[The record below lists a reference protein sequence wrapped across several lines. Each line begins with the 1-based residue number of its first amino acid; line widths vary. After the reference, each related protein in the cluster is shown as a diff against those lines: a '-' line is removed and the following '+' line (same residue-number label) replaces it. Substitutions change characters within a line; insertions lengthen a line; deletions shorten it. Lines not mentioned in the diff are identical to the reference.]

1 MPLIELVY
9 VSAAD
14 HTMTS
19 EELVKILQ
27 EARDNNPKLDVT
39 GMLLYRDGFFLQV
52 LEGEREVVYALYAD
66 IAKDPR
72 HHHVLTVEATEIQQR
87 SFPNWT
93 MGFKNLEAL
102 TEKEMEGFSQFL
114 DEPFHPETFTKD
126 PNRARRMLESFKE
139 GLYF

>member
-1 MPLIELVY
+1 MSLIELVY

-14 HTMTS
+14 HAMTK
-19 EELVKILQ
+19 EELVKVLE
-27 EARDNNPKLDVT
+27 EARDNNQKINVT

-72 HHHVLTVEATEIQQR
+72 HHHVLTVEAADIQQR

-93 MGFKNLEAL
+93 MGFKNLEDL
-102 TEKEMEGFSQFL
+102 SETEMVGFSKFL
-114 DEPFHPETFTKD
+114 DEPFRPETFTND
-126 PNRARRMLESFKE
+126 PSRARRMLESFKE